1 MISKATRRFWKR
13 YHELPALDRFMNT
26 RLKQLSCLAVIIL
39 MTALLGCSRQA
50 QQEQPAESQPIHI
63 NAPPLGAEP
72 YVFMLILTNAQP
84 PPMRSAIAISK
95 TMNYE
100 WHKIANDGTASTVR
114 GVVPTDIYDGVMA
127 EGRAMSGRTNV
138 DLTREQPVYVGAVD
152 GVHPVQV
159 QRLLDY
165 LSK

>member
-1 MISKATRRFWKR
+1 
-13 YHELPALDRFMNT
+13 
-26 RLKQLSCLAVIIL
+26 
-39 MTALLGCSRQA
+39 
-50 QQEQPAESQPIHI
+50 
-63 NAPPLGAEP
+63 
-72 YVFMLILTNAQP
+72 MLILTNAQP